1 MENYQITKV
10 EIDYTYYNPY
20 LCFPMESITSLHSI
34 EEALEDIKQGK
45 VLIVV
50 DNEDREN
57 EGDFI
62 CAAECIT
69 PEIINFMAT
78 HGRGLICAP
87 IDEQRAEELN
97 LPLMVSSN
105 TAAHETAFTVS
116 IDLIGHECTTGI
128 SAHDRAACIK
138 ALTQK
143 DSKATDFARPGHIFP
158 LRSKSGGVLRR
169 NGHTEASVDLAKLA
183 GLYPAGVL
191 VEILNA
197 DGTMARLPQLMEI
210 AKLHSLK
217 IISIQDLVEYRL
229 KKERL
234 VDRCYEK
241 AISTPHGDFK
251 VIVYRQNNGDEHF
264 AIVKGSFGIED
275 VVPVRVHSASESGDI
290 YSILFNGYAKQIDKT
305 LDYIGKHGKGVFL
318 NLFHE
323 EKKLSLLEALKSQPN
338 LDTTY
343 DPNKQQRDYG
353 IGAQILKDLGIRK
366 IHLITAQP
374 RKRIGLKAFD
384 LEIVDHL
391 DPNEM

>member
-1 MENYQITKV
+1 MNSNTN
-10 EIDYTYYNPY
+10 T
-20 LCFPMESITSLHSI
+20 LHTI
-34 EEALEDIKQGK
+34 EEALEDIRQGK

-87 IDEQRAEELN
+87 IDEQRADELN
-97 LPLMVSSN
+97 LALMVSSN

-116 IDLIGHECTTGI
+116 VDLIGQGCTTGI
-128 SAHDRAACIK
+128 SAHDRSMCIK
-138 ALTQK
+138 ALTLTE
-143 DSKATDFARPGHIFP
+143 SKSSDFARPGHIFP
-158 LRSKSGGVLRR
+158 LRAKTGGVLRR

-191 VEILNA
+191 VEILNE
-197 DGTMARLPQLMEI
+197 DGSMARLPQLLEI
-210 AKLHSLK
+210 AKKHNLK
-217 IISIQDLVEYRL
+217 IISIQDLVSYRL

-234 VDRCYEK
+234 VERCYEK
-241 AISTPHGDFK
+241 EIATPRGIFK
-251 VIVYRQNNGDEHF
+251 AVVYRQSNGDEHL
-264 AIVKGSFGIED
+264 AIVKGTFDQDDI
-275 VVPVRVHSASESGDI
+275 VPVKVHSASESGDI
-290 YSILFNGYAKQIDKT
+290 YSILFNGYARQIDKT
-305 LDYIGKHGKGVFL
+305 LEYIERIGKGVFV

-323 EKKLSLLEALKSQPN
+323 EKKLTLLEALKSHHE
-338 LDTTY
+338 THTVA

-366 IHLITAQP
+366 INLITAQP

-384 LEIVDHL
+384 LEIVDHI
-391 DPNEM
+391 DPAVM